1 MWQDEFRPKGQP
13 PVPQSL
19 VHEGSDLQ
27 VARLSAFSNSSCTAL
42 LLAEGFRINPVPVMP
57 ATVFS
62 DACMSHAR
70 QRRMFFPFL
79 HCLLAEKHA
88 ARQPF
93 LRHLDMCLARDGLLH
108 ISATDDSLLG
118 SG

>member
-1 MWQDEFRPKGQP
+1 M
-13 PVPQSL
+13 PQSL
-19 VHEGSDLQ
+19 VREGSDLQ

-70 QRRMFFPFL
+70 QRRMFFLSYTVYWPRSMRL
-79 HCLLAEKHA
+79 VSLSQA
-88 ARQPF
+88 P
-93 LRHLDMCLARDGLLH
+93 RHVVA
-108 ISATDDSLLG
+108 S
-118 SG
+118 